1 MKKRI
6 FGSINGGIVLAAL
19 FVLSLLVVFAAR
31 AQAPAPDPAIAIA
44 QAQALYDQE
53 KFKESNDVL
62 MALLKTNPNH
72 PDICWKISQNF
83 YEQGERMDIKKNK
96 DAKMKMY
103 QQAEQWAAKGLKQN
117 PNLADNSFWMAVALS
132 QQAQT
137 RGIASTL
144 MNDRTLAKRI
154 ETYYLKAAGAKEFHF
169 KTANS
174 NTVASANFALGQ
186 FYRKIPDS
194 AIVGMLMGTR
204 GDIEKSV
211 KYARVSVKM
220 FPNNIE
226 YNKELGV
233 ALLCR
238 GARNDD
244 PKSTAEGKAVLNG
257 VLKLKPETA
266 LDRTDIADTRKLLA
280 DPSLACGYSRVQQEE
295 VSDSS
300 FK

>member
-1 MKKRI
+1 MGKKNDRFTGRTLI
-6 FGSINGGIVLAAL
+6 AGL
-19 FVLSLLVVFAAR
+19 FVLSLLVVLTAR
-31 AQAPAPDPAIAIA
+31 AQTPAPDPVIVIA
-44 QAQALYDQE
+44 QANALADQE
-53 KFKESNDVL
+53 KFKESNELL

-72 PDICWKISQNF
+72 PDICWEISQNF
-83 YEQGERMDIKKNK
+83 YDMGERMDIKKDK
-96 DAKMKMY
+96 AGKMAMY
-103 QQAEQWAAKGLKQN
+103 QQAEQWAMRGYKQN
-117 PNLADNSFWMAVALS
+117 PNLADNSFWMAVAHS
-132 QQAQT
+132 QQAQP

-144 MNDRTLAKRI
+144 INDRTLAKRI
-154 ETYYLKAAGAKEFHF
+154 ETYYLKAASAKEFHF

-211 KYARVSVKM
+211 KYGRVAVKM
-220 FPNNIE
+220 FPANIE

-233 ALLCR
+233 SLLCR
-238 GARNDD
+238 GDRNDD

-257 VLKLKPETA
+257 VLKMKPEDA
-266 LDRTDIADTRKLLA
+266 LDRTDLADSRRLLA